1 MKKRKITGK
10 KLIRFF
16 AGLVII
22 QLAVASFLQLNIGS
36 DSFTVFTQGIS
47 RVLHIS
53 VGAANL
59 VETLVLLIAVFF
71 LDRSQFHIGM
81 VLSVAFAGVILNSM
95 TKVTAFILPA
105 NPHPILLFVEFMLTC
120 CVVSIG
126 FPLLKS
132 AGIGVAPNDAL
143 YLAVSKR
150 LKKPYGI
157 VRICIDACYLVLGF
171 ACGGVVGVGTLIC
184 VAVLGPMMQFVMTHW
199 IKQEEEEEQN

>member
-1 MKKRKITGK
+1 MKKRKLTGK
-10 KLIRFF
+10 RLLKFF

-22 QLAVASFLQLNIGS
+22 QFAVASFLQINIGS

-59 VETLVLLIAVFF
+59 IETLVLLVAVFF

-81 VLSVAFAGVILNSM
+81 VLSVAFAGVILNGM
-95 TKVTAFILPA
+95 TRLTAVLLPA
-105 NPHPILLFVEFMLTC
+105 DPGPVFLGVEFLLAC
-120 CVVSIG
+120 CVVSVG

-150 LKKPYGI
+150 LNKPYGI
-157 VRICIDACYLVLGF
+157 VRVCIDACYLLLGF
-171 ACGGVVGVGTLIC
+171 CCGGVVGIGTVVC
-184 VAVLGPMMQFVMTHW
+184 VAALGPMMQFVMDHL
-199 IKQEEEEEQN
+199 ILQEEEEGET